1 MSVATLT
8 VCARSRHQECLA
20 RIVRVNV
27 CADGI
32 EINFFFSLSRCLFRV
47 HWILSS
53 WSFLLA
59 NHSMCVCVCVASHS
73 VNCHTAMSRAQRT
86 ANSICERVS
95 IHFPYKKN
103 AIHCAYMCIIHD
115 VHFS

>member
-32 EINFFFSLSRCLFRV
+32 EINFFFLSFSLPFPSALDIV
-47 HWILSS
+47 ILELSS
-53 WSFLLA
+53 RQPFD
-59 NHSMCVCVCVASHS
+59 VCVCRLALGQLSHCDVA
-73 VNCHTAMSRAQRT
+73 RA
-86 ANSICERVS
+86 ANSEL
-95 IHFPYKKN
+95 N
-103 AIHCAYMCIIHD
+103 L
-115 VHFS
+115 

>member
-59 NHSMCVCVCVASHS
+59 NHSMCVCVCRLALGQLSHCDVA
-73 VNCHTAMSRAQRT
+73 RT
-86 ANSICERVS
+86 ANSEL
-95 IHFPYKKN
+95 N
-103 AIHCAYMCIIHD
+103 L
-115 VHFS
+115 